1 MGALQIPG
9 GWEVSPRVRERLGR
23 RSVGRQ
29 RAIFEEEELLL
40 VLHEAPRGGREREGA
55 LFWRDAKGQWRS
67 AEERGGLPV
76 LKAHVAEYGREE
88 DRLSQD
94 YEAASG
100 AGDYFELLEAL
111 GPLQRA
117 AKNLYDSLQNAR
129 EAIPDDRDI
138 IDLRDEAYDS
148 SRALELLY
156 LDTRNALDFEIARKT
171 EEQIRLSRRSLLME
185 GKLNTVAAVFLP
197 LTAVGGIF
205 GMNLVS
211 GLEASS
217 WAFWAIFAGGLL
229 VGLVL
234 RGWAGREPRSSDR
247 PQR

>member
-1 MGALQIPG
+1 MVELVGGIPLLQLSIFHYANLIGHGKGLALI
-9 GWEVSPRVRERLGR
+9 
-23 RSVGRQ
+23 VGDQ
-29 RAIFEEEELLL
+29 
-40 VLHEAPRGGREREGA
+40 
-55 LFWRDAKGQWRS
+55 
-67 AEERGGLPV
+67 
-76 LKAHVAEYGREE
+76 Y
-88 DRLSQD
+88 
-94 YEAASG
+94 
-100 AGDYFELLEAL
+100 
-111 GPLQRA
+111 
-117 AKNLYDSLQNAR
+117 
-129 EAIPDDRDI
+129 
-138 IDLRDEAYDS
+138 
-148 SRALELLY
+148 
-156 LDTRNALDFEIARKT
+156 
-171 EEQIRLSRRSLLME
+171 SRRSLLME